1 MFQFPQF
8 PFRTLFIHVRIRQ
21 VLLTWVSPFG
31 YPRIKACLR
40 LPVAF
45 RSLPRPSSAPGAKA
59 FSLCSFFL
67 DLTFLALL
75 LLYHAV
81 FKEQLVVGSSGL
93 EPPTSR
99 LSGVRSNHLSY
110 EPVTPERTSFS
121 QNQTAENPPP
131 KPVGVK
137 LSVAP

>member
-67 DLTFLALL
+67 DLTFIALL

-81 FKEQLVVGSSGL
+81 FKEQCGLKPAFVGGD
-93 EPPTSR
+93 E
-99 LSGVRSNHLSY
+99 
-110 EPVTPERTSFS
+110 EI
-121 QNQTAENPPP
+121 
-131 KPVGVK
+131 
-137 LSVAP
+137 